1 MKVKKV
7 CLNDSGILIP
17 GHLIERPFR
26 KPVFYPFDSRCGF
39 SCQVIHNKKDLMKY
53 TSAFLQKGKKSK
65 LIAEVREHP
74 YVDFHK
80 HKELIGLAVCSEM
93 FCEADEEADFEEVIF
108 AVEKDW
114 LVNFMNRERVAWN
127 GESVMR
133 WLQDE
138 YTSYDSYQIYE
149 EALKENAIV
158 MIDFDEG
165 AAWI

>member
-1 MKVKKV
+1 
-7 CLNDSGILIP
+7 
-17 GHLIERPFR
+17 
-26 KPVFYPFDSRCGF
+26 
-39 SCQVIHNKKDLMKY
+39 
-53 TSAFLQKGKKSK
+53 
-65 LIAEVREHP
+65 
-74 YVDFHK
+74 
-80 HKELIGLAVCSEM
+80 M

-138 YTSYDSYQIYE
+138 YTSYDSYQIYKK
-149 EALKENAIV
+149 ALKENAIV

-165 AAWI
+165 TAWI